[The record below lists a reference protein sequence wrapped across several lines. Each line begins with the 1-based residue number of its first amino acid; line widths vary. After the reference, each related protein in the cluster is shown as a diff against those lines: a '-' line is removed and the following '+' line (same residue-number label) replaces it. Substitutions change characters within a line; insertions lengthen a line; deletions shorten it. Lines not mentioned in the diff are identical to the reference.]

1 MKIRVVSL
9 LAFLLIIISGCSEK
23 EEKPKEMVQKVDFV
37 KGEPRKSRLLIPD
50 TSRIVRLRDLDPNDS
65 ISIGVRAFDRARR
78 EFIKYW
84 NYNKDIDLFID
95 VVGQICRGF
104 RQCPS
109 RVDSIAYQKEVYF
122 ILDSLMRNN
131 ILDSAINAKKQEIE
145 ERKKLDCYGRDN
157 LTKKCQDLFQRK
169 MKEYVTEVLKKRKIN
184 NEK

>member
-23 EEKPKEMVQKVDFV
+23 KEKPKEMVQKVDFV

-65 ISIGVRAFDRARR
+65 VLVAARAFNRA
-78 EFIKYW
+78 EKDFIKKW
-84 NYNKDIDLFID
+84 NYGKDRTLFVR
-95 VVGQICRGF
+95 VVEQICRES
-104 RQCPS
+104 RQCPAMK
-109 RVDSIAYQKEVYF
+109 DSVAYQKEVYF

-131 ILDSAINAKKQEIE
+131 ILDSLIEARKKEIE

>member
-23 EEKPKEMVQKVDFV
+23 KEKPKEMVQKVDFV

-65 ISIGVRAFDRARR
+65 ISIGVRAFNRAER
-78 EFIKYW
+78 EFIKKW
-84 NYNKDIDLFID
+84 NYDKDRDLFID
-95 VVGQICRGF
+95 VFDHICREF
-104 RQCPS
+104 RECPS
-109 RVDSIAYQKEVYF
+109 MKDSVTYQKEVYF

-145 ERKKLDCYGRDN
+145 ERKNNCHYQKII
-157 LTKKCQDLFQRK
+157 TKECHKQLNK
-169 MKEYVTEVLKKRKIN
+169 EITEYVKEELKRRRNKK
-184 NEK
+184 

>member
-9 LAFLLIIISGCSEK
+9 LVFLLIIISGCSEQK
-23 EEKPKEMVQKVDFV
+23 EEQKENVQNVEFV
-37 KGEPRKSRLLIPD
+37 KQEPRKSRLLIPD
-50 TSRIVRLRDLDPNDS
+50 TSRIVRLRDLDPQDS
-65 ISIGVRAFDRARR
+65 VLVAARAFNRAER
-78 EFIKYW
+78 EFIKKW
-84 NYNKDIDLFID
+84 NYDKDRDLFID
-95 VVGQICRGF
+95 VFDHICREF
-104 RQCPS
+104 RQCPAMK
-109 RVDSIAYQKEVYF
+109 DSVAYQKEVYF
-122 ILDSLMRNN
+122 ILDSLMQNN